1 VTAVRA
7 WGAARRVGGMDR
19 DVDKPGEASN
29 RPSPFLNSLK
39 HEPTTRFHKSLI
51 GLCRSRSCDS
61 CRAHSLGTIGS
72 SRAAWSTMIAT
83 LGRVHTSFAQRLT
96 FRNSIHGASTLP
108 YSQEHAESRYKSVR
122 ALVWGSKVS
131 AAAFRSY
138 CDAHPS
144 CAYVIATATQR
155 SISLSLV
162 QLLLRLPCVARRRG
176 ALGICTSTRT
186 MRQSP
191 VPHAS
196 GSCITIAGGSQE
208 PHFHQKRENLRLWHF
223 GTLPQHGLMP
233 PDLVVLLGKCP
244 GSRSSRSADV
254 TGRGHCVCE
263 SAGNRFFACWTN
275 PLV

>member
-1 VTAVRA
+1 
-7 WGAARRVGGMDR
+7 
-19 DVDKPGEASN
+19 
-29 RPSPFLNSLK
+29 
-39 HEPTTRFHKSLI
+39 
-51 GLCRSRSCDS
+51 
-61 CRAHSLGTIGS
+61 
-72 SRAAWSTMIAT
+72 
-83 LGRVHTSFAQRLT
+83 
-96 FRNSIHGASTLP
+96 LP
-108 YSQEHAESRYKSVR
+108 YSQEHAQSRYKSVR

-144 CAYVIATATQR
+144 CAYGARAATQR

-208 PHFHQKRENLRLWHF
+208 SHFHQKRENLRLWHF

-275 PLV
+275 PSVSSGTWEKLKSLVIRCFARVFMRMERYSKRSRAEFRTLDFSQRV

>member
-1 VTAVRA
+1 
-7 WGAARRVGGMDR
+7 M
-19 DVDKPGEASN
+19 
-29 RPSPFLNSLK
+29 
-39 HEPTTRFHKSLI
+39 
-51 GLCRSRSCDS
+51 
-61 CRAHSLGTIGS
+61 GTIGS

-122 ALVWGSKVS
+122 ALVWGPKVS

-144 CAYVIATATQR
+144 CAYGARAATQR

-275 PLV
+275 PSVNSGNWEK